1 MKLEISRMIPLVKDA
16 PIMTFR
22 LFRLFASENGDS
34 LHLTVDKRIDSAISK
49 RKFGKGDGMLNIKKM
64 LPLLGILV
72 MVIFI
77 CGVLDLSAA
86 NGKHII
92 VIDPA
97 HGGEDAGVK
106 LTEKIDEKDITLA
119 VALALR
125 KELAEEK
132 KMEIILTRDSDKD
145 VSLEDRKNNIAK
157 IKPDLVLSLHTNSGF
172 GKNASGFELYCP
184 EFDKG
189 KKTTKGSAA
198 QDKNKYLNDSVR
210 MARII
215 QENLNT
221 LFPRKGRGLRRADFS
236 ATENLF
242 VPVVVVEMGFATNP
256 EDRNKLL
263 SPHTQ
268 TEIAKALAKSIKIFF
283 R

>member
-1 MKLEISRMIPLVKDA
+1 M
-16 PIMTFR
+16 
-22 LFRLFASENGDS
+22 
-34 LHLTVDKRIDSAISK
+34 TVDKRIDSAISK
-49 RKFGKGDGMLNIKKM
+49 RKFGKGEGMPDIKKI
-64 LPLLGILV
+64 LSLLGILALV
-72 MVIFI
+72 FLI

-86 NGKHII
+86 TQKYII

-97 HGGEDAGVK
+97 HGGQDAGVK
-106 LTEKIDEKDITLA
+106 LTGKVDEKDITLA

-125 KELAEEK
+125 KELAAEK
-132 KMEIILTRDSDKD
+132 QIEIVLTRDSDKD
-145 VSLEDRKNNIAK
+145 VSPEDRKKNIMK
-157 IKPDLVLSLHTNSGF
+157 IKPDFILSLHTNSGF

-184 EFDKG
+184 EFDKE
-189 KKTTKGSAA
+189 KKTTKGGVAE
-198 QDKNKYLNDSVR
+198 DKNKYLNDSVR
-210 MARII
+210 IARII

-256 EDRNKLL
+256 EDKNKLL
-263 SPHTQ
+263 SPDTQ
-268 TEIAKALAKSIKIFF
+268 KEIAKALTRSIKTFF

>member
-1 MKLEISRMIPLVKDA
+1 
-16 PIMTFR
+16 
-22 LFRLFASENGDS
+22 
-34 LHLTVDKRIDSAISK
+34 LTVDKRIDSAISK
-49 RKFGKGDGMLNIKKM
+49 RKFGKGEGMPNIKKIS
-64 LPLLGILV
+64 LLSVLTLV
-72 MVIFI
+72 FFI

-86 NGKHII
+86 TGKHII

-97 HGGEDAGVK
+97 HGGDDAGVK
-106 LTEKIDEKDITLA
+106 LTEKVDEKDITLA

-132 KMEIILTRDSDKD
+132 KVEIILTRDADKD
-145 VSLEDRKNNIAK
+145 VSLEDRKNNITK
-157 IKPDLVLSLHTNSGF
+157 IKPNFVLSLHTNSGF

-184 EFDKG
+184 EFDKR
-189 KKTTKGSAA
+189 KKTTKDGAA
-198 QDKNKYLNDSVR
+198 QDSNKYLNDSVR

-215 QENLNT
+215 QENFHT
-221 LFPRKGRGLRRADFS
+221 LFPRKGRGLRRADYP
-236 ATENLF
+236 ATENLL